1 MTWRYVLGCI
11 SAFIPPMIA
20 WVILLINCPAMY
32 FPNSSISLQDELSRV
47 WNSPL
52 SDFYRKKYEAAG
64 LSEGDILDPKH
75 FTSLPFLTR
84 KELEETPP
92 LKRLYAP
99 ESEIGFVAYT
109 SGTTGSK
116 LLDTYKYD
124 PTLGVDVHRILVTYP
139 PFNKNFG
146 PMFAQMC
153 RESPR
158 PVFPISADYQN
169 LANSALVARETEPDA
184 LYATPTIAVLLA
196 PHLNEYYSTKVIKL
210 IVLCSETLTEARRE
224 ELTALYPNA
233 IIANTYGSSEIGR
246 HLFFP
251 CAKMLARKKSHFHT
265 IHEDIAV
272 TELIDNELVI
282 TSFKN
287 TVFPLIRYRTG
298 DYFSELPPC
307 SCGLPGPTL
316 AWHGR
321 ENVDR
326 LRINGIEIL
335 LEDVEKAFLPLVPL
349 IGTQYQLHFY
359 PTKDTRARIVIEIE
373 KTGFASTGAFQD
385 HIRPQIIAT
394 LKQLPISAGATIADA
409 IEKELFTEP
418 VVELVEALSSKTTKL
433 KRFVQHLS

>member
-1 MTWRYVLGCI
+1 
-11 SAFIPPMIA
+11 
-20 WVILLINCPAMY
+20 MY
-32 FPNSSISLQDELSRV
+32 FPNPEIPLQKELSRI
-47 WNSPL
+47 WHSPL
-52 SDFYRKKYEAAG
+52 SNFYREKYVAAG
-64 LSEGDILDPKH
+64 FSEKDILDPEK
-75 FTSLPFLTR
+75 FSSLPFLTR

-92 LKRLYAP
+92 LARLYAP
-99 ESEIGFVAYT
+99 EGEIGFIAYT

-116 LLDTYKYD
+116 PVISFHKLLDNYKYD
-124 PTLGVDVHRILVTYP
+124 PTLGMEVHRILVTYP

-146 PMFAQMC
+146 PMFVQMC

-169 LANSALVARETEPDA
+169 LANSALIAKETEPDA

-196 PHLNEYYSTKVIKL
+196 PHLKEHYSTEAIKL

-224 ELTALYPNA
+224 ELASLYPNA
-233 IIANTYGSSEIGR
+233 TLANTYGSSEIGR
-246 HLFFP
+246 HIFFP
-251 CAKMLARKKSHFHT
+251 CQRMLAEKKSHFHT
-265 IHEDIAV
+265 IHDDIAV

-316 AWHGR
+316 AWYGR

-335 LEDVEKAFLPLVPL
+335 LEDVEKAFLPLTPL
-349 IGTQYQLHFY
+349 IGTQYQLHFH
-359 PTKDTRARIVIEIE
+359 PTDGSAARIVIEIE
-373 KTGFASTGAFQD
+373 KTRFATTDAFRSHVQ
-385 HIRPQIIAT
+385 PQIIAT
-394 LKQLPISAGATIADA
+394 LKKLRVGTDVTIADA
-409 IEKELFTEP
+409 IEKKLFVEP
-418 VVELVEALSSKTTKL
+418 TVEFVEELSSKTTKL
-433 KRFVQHLS
+433 KRFINHLS